1 MQLEQMN
8 LEQLQNEEKNLLS
21 THQQF
26 LDSSLK
32 LDLTR
37 GKPSAEQLSLSE
49 GMEGL
54 LAGKM
59 IHEDGTDLRNYG
71 GANGIPEARQ
81 LGADMLGLTA
91 DEVMV
96 GDHTS
101 LTLMYLYLLHAYYHG
116 VQGAETAW
124 VKEGQVKFICLV
136 PGYDRHFTICEELGI
151 EMINVPFLEDG
162 PDLEQIEALVEQDS
176 KIKGIWCVPKYS
188 NPTGHIY
195 SSEAVQRIARLGLKA
210 GANFRVMW
218 DNAYGVHDLES
229 SPPVLEPIMEHARA
243 AGCEDSII
251 QVASTSKITFAGG
264 GISFIGGSLNNL
276 NHFRKRLSV
285 MTIGPNKLNQRRHM
299 LFLQDLDGVKA
310 LMKEHA
316 EILSPKFKTVEKHL
330 NEGLQGRGMGSW
342 SSPRGGYFVS
352 YDAPPGTAKEIIRL
366 AGEAGVKLTPAGATF
381 PYQNDPNDAN
391 IRLAPTFP
399 VLEEVDQAMKV
410 FVNCVKLACIQ
421 QQIKKKS

>member
-151 EMINVPFLEDG
+151 EMINVSFLEDG
-162 PDLEQIEALVEQDS
+162 PDLKQIEALVLNGIKEVVLTGVDITSWGLDFEKKERLGDLICFILNSIPSLERLRISSIDSIEIDPRLMDLLCYETRLMPHLHLSLQSGDNMILKRMKRRHSREDTIKFCSLLKKIRPKMTFSADIIAGFPTENEEMFQNTISIIEQCKIDWIHVFPYSSRTGTPAS
-176 KIKGIWCVPKYS
+176 KMPQVPKMEIDKRASILRKIS
-188 NPTGHIY
+188 N
-195 SSEAVQRIARLGLKA
+195 ERLNKHLK
-210 GANFRVMW
+210 NK
-218 DNAYGVHDLES
+218 
-229 SPPVLEPIMEHARA
+229 IT
-243 AGCEDSII
+243 II
-251 QVASTSKITFAGG
+251 QKVLVEGNAKGFTEDYSRV
-264 GISFIGGSLNNL
+264 SFEEGPEIG
-276 NHFRKRLSV
+276 
-285 MTIGPNKLNQRRHM
+285 
-299 LFLQDLDGVKA
+299 
-310 LMKEHA
+310 
-316 EILSPKFKTVEKHL
+316 
-330 NEGLQGRGMGSW
+330 
-342 SSPRGGYFVS
+342 
-352 YDAPPGTAKEIIRL
+352 EII
-366 AGEAGVKLTPAGATF
+366 
-381 PYQNDPNDAN
+381 N
-391 IRLAPTFP
+391 
-399 VLEEVDQAMKV
+399 MK
-410 FVNCVKLACIQ
+410 IE
-421 QQIKKKS
+421 KKYNNELFGIPIN